1 MKKSIDVYLLGD
13 FIFINAKKKTTMG
26 LDIFSLPVF
35 KLSVSESLEILA
47 EKIKE
52 ALDQYTI
59 NQKHPS
65 KEEWKTFNKPLL
77 DLADCKTAKA
87 FFERVKYVPI
97 SLDGDLIIFYPT
109 DNKGMK
115 DGFKNTKYPNL
126 ELNYSDASNEELGKA
141 LLSAF
146 EMSSII

>member
-1 MKKSIDVYLLGD
+1 
-13 FIFINAKKKTTMG
+13 
-26 LDIFSLPVF
+26 
-35 KLSVSESLEILA
+35 
-47 EKIKE
+47 
-52 ALDQYTI
+52 
-59 NQKHPS
+59 
-65 KEEWKTFNKPLL
+65 LL